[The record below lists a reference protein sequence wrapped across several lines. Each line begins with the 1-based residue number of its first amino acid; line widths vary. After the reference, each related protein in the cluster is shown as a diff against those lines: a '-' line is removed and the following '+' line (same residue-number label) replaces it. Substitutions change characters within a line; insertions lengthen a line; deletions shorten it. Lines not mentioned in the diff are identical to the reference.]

1 MESQLIARVNLGA
14 VLVPMTVLWLLLLM
28 LLSSAYPCLG
38 SDLILLESRLY
49 QSDTV
54 SPLSPERRN
63 DHISRTFATLFLLLL
78 NTARYRRNVYR
89 YEYLVRPQFIFVL
102 IENPNPVIK

>member
-38 SDLILLESRLY
+38 SDLILLEPRLY

-54 SPLSPERRN
+54 RCHCL
-63 DHISRTFATLFLLLL
+63 RT
-78 NTARYRRNVYR
+78 
-89 YEYLVRPQFIFVL
+89 EIFRL
-102 IENPNPVIK
+102 GAE